1 VIQASTFARTGLL
14 LHPPSAMRTAT
25 PVPFVHILVLAAV
38 QGLTEFLPVSSS
50 GHLLLVP
57 YVMGWSDQ
65 GRIIDVAMHIG
76 TLLAVLIYFWRDV
89 FAMTRAFGRSFGLA
103 ATGRPMDKEFWLIWK
118 LIVASIPAIAAG
130 LAIEHYFPDG
140 MRNIAIV
147 AWTTIVF
154 GILLYAADKMFM
166 TIRRMEHISFAGA
179 FFVGCFQAMALIPG
193 TSRSGA
199 TMTAARILGVER
211 SEAARFSFLMA
222 IPTILGAGLLEGY
235 KVYQSGDMSLA
246 QDAVTGGALA
256 FVFGLA
262 AIAFMM
268 AWLRRAS
275 FTPFVVYRLF
285 LGAILMWVVYGA

>member
-1 VIQASTFARTGLL
+1 
-14 LHPPSAMRTAT
+14 M
-25 PVPFVHILVLAAV
+25 PFVHILVLAAV

-57 YVMGWSDQ
+57 FLLGWDDQ

-76 TLLAVLIYFWRDV
+76 TLIAVLIYFWSDI
-89 FAMTRAFGRSFGLA
+89 FAMTRAFGRSFRLA
-103 ATGRPMDKEFWLIWK
+103 ATGRPLDKEFWLILK
-118 LIVASIPAIAAG
+118 LFVASIPAVIAG
-130 LAIEHYFPDG
+130 LAIEHYFKDG
-140 MRNIAIV
+140 MRSVAIV
-147 AWTTIVF
+147 AWTTIIF
-154 GILLYAADKMFM
+154 GILLYVADKMFM
-166 TIRRMEHISFAGA
+166 TIRRMEHISFVGA
-179 FFVGCFQAMALIPG
+179 FFVGCFQALALIPG

-199 TMTAARILGVER
+199 TMTAARMLGVER

-235 KVYQSGDMSLA
+235 KVYQSGDLTLVH
-246 QDAVTGGALA
+246 DAIVGGALA

-275 FTPFVVYRLF
+275 FAPFVVYRLL
-285 LGAILMWVVYGA
+285 LGGLLMYLVYGTAGV

>member
-1 VIQASTFARTGLL
+1 
-14 LHPPSAMRTAT
+14 M
-25 PVPFVHILVLAAV
+25 PFVHILVLAAV

-57 YVMGWSDQ
+57 YFMGWSDQ

-76 TLLAVLIYFWRDV
+76 TLLAVVIYFWRDV
-89 FAMTRAFGRSFGLA
+89 FGMTRALGRSFTLA
-103 ATGRPMDKEFWLIWK
+103 ARGRPMDKEFWLILK
-118 LIVASIPAIAAG
+118 LIVASIPAVAAG
-130 LAIEHYFPDG
+130 VAIEHYFPDG
-140 MRNIAIV
+140 MRDISIV
-147 AWTTIVF
+147 AWTTIIF
-154 GILLYAADKMFM
+154 AILLYAADKMFM
-166 TIRRMEHISFAGA
+166 TIRRMEHISYLGA
-179 FFVGCFQAMALIPG
+179 FFVGCFQALALIPG

-235 KVYQSGDMSLA
+235 KLYKSGDMSLLH
-246 QDAVTGGALA
+246 DAVIGGMLA

-275 FTPFVVYRLF
+275 FTPFVVYRLC
-285 LGAILMWVVYGA
+285 LGALLMWIVYGAA

>member
-1 VIQASTFARTGLL
+1 
-14 LHPPSAMRTAT
+14 M
-25 PVPFVHILVLAAV
+25 PFVHILVLAAV

-50 GHLLLVP
+50 GHLILVP
-57 YVMGWSDQ
+57 HILGWTDQ

-89 FAMTRAFGRSFGLA
+89 FGMTRAFGRSFKLA
-103 ATGRPMDKEFWLIWK
+103 ATGRPMDKEFWLIGK
-118 LIVASIPAIAAG
+118 LIVASIPAVAAG
-130 LAIEHYFPDG
+130 LLIESYFPDG
-140 MRNIAIV
+140 MRSIAII
-147 AWTTIVF
+147 AWTTIVY
-154 GILLYAADKMFM
+154 GIMLYAADRMFM
-166 TIRRMEHISFAGA
+166 TIRRMEHISFLGA
-179 FFVGCFQAMALIPG
+179 FFVGCFQALALIPG

-211 SEAARFSFLMA
+211 SDAARFSFLMA

-235 KVYQSGDMSLA
+235 KLYRSGDMSLA
-246 QDAVTGGALA
+246 HDAVIGGVLA

-275 FTPFVVYRLF
+275 FTPFVVYRLA
-285 LGAILMWVVYGA
+285 LGALLMWIVYGA